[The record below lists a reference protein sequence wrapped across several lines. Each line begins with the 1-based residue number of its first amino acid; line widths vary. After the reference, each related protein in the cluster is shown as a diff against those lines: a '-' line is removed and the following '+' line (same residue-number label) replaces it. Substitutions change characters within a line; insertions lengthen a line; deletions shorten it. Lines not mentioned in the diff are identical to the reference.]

1 MLADYFLLLFQ
12 GKKKDA
18 APFIRI
24 AKGREYLTADPKIRM
39 THVSS
44 LDRFRKTECDFSKL
58 RRSHLSSFAPTRLH
72 TRAPLPP
79 DL

>member
-1 MLADYFLLLFQ
+1 MLTDHFLLLFR

-18 APFIRI
+18 AAFILI
-24 AKGREYLTADPKIRM
+24 TKGRENPATNPKIRV

-44 LDRFRKTECDFSKL
+44 LDRFRKTERDFSKL

-72 TRAPLPP
+72 TRAPPPP
-79 DL
+79 DP